1 MMQVA
6 WSGSHSEDK
15 GGKGGKAEMT
25 QEEIASP
32 WARGSG
38 MLAAIVP
45 LA

>member
-6 WSGSHSEDK
+6 WSGSHSGDK
-15 GGKGGKAEMT
+15 GGKAGMT
-25 QEEIASP
+25 KEEIASP

-38 MLAAIVP
+38 MLAATVP